1 MRKDNIMTVQE
12 YVSALMEIENVS
24 HIAHLQTSSF
34 AEHKALNELYDGI
47 VDQFDA
53 YVEAYQGKYGII
65 KGYKSFKLEEGVDIV
80 SYLKEKMTAFEGY
93 RGTLTDGYLQQ
104 MVDNTQELLSTTLYK
119 LRFLS

>member
-1 MRKDNIMTVQE
+1 MTVQE
-12 YVSALMEIENVS
+12 YVSALMEIENIS

-65 KGYKSFKLEEGVDIV
+65 KGYKSFKLEEGVDMIP
-80 SYLKEKMTAFEGY
+80 YLTKKASEFEAY
-93 RGTLTDGYLQQ
+93 RNTLTEGYLQQ
-104 MVDNTQELLSTTLYK
+104 MVDNTQELINTTLYK

>member
-1 MRKDNIMTVQE
+1 MTVQE
-12 YVSALMEIENVS
+12 YVSALLEIQDLS

-47 VDQFDA
+47 TDQFDA

-65 KGYKSFKLEEGVDIV
+65 KGYKSFKLDEGVDMV
-80 SYLKEKMTAFEGY
+80 SYLKEKMTEFDAY
-93 RGTLTDGYLQQ
+93 RNTLSDGYLQQ

>member
-1 MRKDNIMTVQE
+1 MTVQE
-12 YVSALMEIENVS
+12 YVSALLEIQDLS

-47 VDQFDA
+47 TDQFDA
-53 YVEAYQGKYGII
+53 FVEAYQGKYGII
-65 KGYKSFKLEEGVDIV
+65 KGYKSFKLDEGVDMV
-80 SYLKEKMTAFEGY
+80 SYLKDKMTEFDAY
-93 RGTLTDGYLQQ
+93 RNTLSDGYLQQ

>member
-1 MRKDNIMTVQE
+1 MTVQE
-12 YVSALMEIENVS
+12 YVSSLLEIQDIS

-47 VDQFDA
+47 TDQFDA

-65 KGYKSFKLEEGVDIV
+65 KGYKSFKLDESVDMV
-80 SYLKEKMTAFEGY
+80 SYLKEKMTEFEVY
-93 RGTLTDGYLQQ
+93 RSDLTDGYLQQ
-104 MVDNTQELLSTTLYK
+104 MVDNTQELLSSTLYK

>member
-1 MRKDNIMTVQE
+1 MTVQE
-12 YVSALMEIENVS
+12 YVSSLLEIQDIS

-47 VDQFDA
+47 TDQFDA

-65 KGYKSFKLEEGVDIV
+65 KGYKSFKLDESVDMV
-80 SYLKEKMTAFEGY
+80 SYLKEKMTEFEGY
-93 RGTLTDGYLQQ
+93 RSDLTDGYLQQ
-104 MVDNTQELLSTTLYK
+104 MVDNTQELLSSTLYK

>member
-65 KGYKSFKLEEGVDIV
+65 KGYKSFKLDEGVDMV
-80 SYLKEKMTAFEGY
+80 SYLKDKMTEFDAY
-93 RGTLTDGYLQQ
+93 RNTLSDGYLQQ

>member
-1 MRKDNIMTVQE
+1 MTVQE

-65 KGYKSFKLEEGVDIV
+65 KGYKSFKLEEGVVMI

-93 RGTLTDGYLQQ
+93 RSTLTDGYLQQ
-104 MVDNTQELLSTTLYK
+104 MVDNTQELLSSTLYK

>member
-1 MRKDNIMTVQE
+1 MTVQE
-12 YVSALMEIENVS
+12 YVSALLEIQDLS

-47 VDQFDA
+47 TDQFDA
-53 YVEAYQGKYGII
+53 FVEAYQGKYGII
-65 KGYKSFKLEEGVDIV
+65 KGYKSFKLDESVDMT
-80 SYLKEKMTAFEGY
+80 SYLKEKMTEFDGY
-93 RGTLTDGYLQQ
+93 RSSLTDGYLQQ